1 MTLITGSELQGGGKK
16 VLNETAAGFCG
27 ESRLEEASRF
37 VRKLEINVTLVCI
50 LVMLGKDRAVRGA
63 ALRRMS
69 VPTAQVRNSQ
79 REHELISSLTAAKN
93 IKKI

>member
-1 MTLITGSELQGGGKK
+1 MTLITGSEPQGGGKK

-27 ESRLEEASRF
+27 ASRLEKAARF

-50 LVMLGKDRAVRGA
+50 WVTLRKDSAVRGA

-69 VPTAQVRNSQ
+69 VPAAQVRNSQ
-79 REHELISSLTAAKN
+79 GKHKLISCLTAFKN
-93 IKKI
+93 I